1 MSGLPSRMAPLS
13 ATSSTKDQPMSR
25 QNTTSSLPSLKDREN
40 ASGETARQGASGL
53 ADQKESD
60 SSGSILG
67 RFAGSLFSGLL
78 GTASSTDSSPAPQPP
93 LPQQRRESTSIMTPS
108 TPANTT
114 TLAPWNFQ
122 RTGSMSRE
130 LGPQVEVLGREAM
143 NDIAEEDD
151 ASLAPPIDPDSVE
164 SAAVERGK
172 PPLPPLL
179 VKSHSQSSMR
189 EKGLGREDGG
199 KLELARPLDHG
210 LVQASS
216 TSSPTKDDGDL
227 ADPAS
232 DLLPSVIT
240 QVSPSAKKPGVL
252 TPLSIPKIVEGVEL
266 QTFSKATIAWAF
278 AQITGQFTIDSHYL
292 KKEAFDGLR
301 ERVLYKTPGQAS
313 GTGSIYGGG
322 SLARGDPLAAGPNQQ
337 SQTNTALPLYNTP
350 PTILFCD
357 LELGVGESKSFKYE
371 ILLPSILPPSHRGK
385 VMRFTYKLLIGIQK
399 DALTRV
405 SQVVSIPFRFFNR
418 TNADG
423 TRPVFEIQTP
433 VISVKD
439 QAHVTSWGMEPPSP
453 LVPSTSFLK
462 SPLVHQDSEAS
473 VASARSSASKLEAEY
488 QTSSADNIMHILQAS
503 GKVSY
508 DICKNNDHICQ
519 LSLSRLGYRLGESV
533 TAVLHFSKS
542 SVPCYHVSAYLESH
556 ETVEAGYTMRS
567 RDHLRSHT
575 RVLYGEF
582 HQHTVNSKRTAIVL
596 NIPSKATPD
605 LSTSCMSVVW
615 SLRFEFITGLGQ
627 RVYYTTSATDGFVHS
642 RALPE
647 VDVEPFDC
655 TIPLKVYGAL
665 KTSKQQK
672 KVLDF
677 AIK

>member
-1 MSGLPSRMAPLS
+1 MAPLS

-53 ADQKESD
+53 AGQKESD

-78 GTASSTDSSPAPQPP
+78 GTAASTDSSPAPQPP

-164 SAAVERGK
+164 STAVERGK

-418 TNADG
+418 TN
-423 TRPVFEIQTP
+423 
-433 VISVKD
+433 
-439 QAHVTSWGMEPPSP
+439 
-453 LVPSTSFLK
+453 
-462 SPLVHQDSEAS
+462 
-473 VASARSSASKLEAEY
+473 
-488 QTSSADNIMHILQAS
+488 
-503 GKVSY
+503 VSY

-542 SVPCYHVSAYLESH
+542 SIPCYHVSAYLESH